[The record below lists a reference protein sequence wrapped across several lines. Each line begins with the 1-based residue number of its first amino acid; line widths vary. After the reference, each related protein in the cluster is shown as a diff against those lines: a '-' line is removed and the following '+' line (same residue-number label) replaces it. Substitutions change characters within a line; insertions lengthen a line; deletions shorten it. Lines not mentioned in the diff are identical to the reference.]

1 MTEAAASS
9 VTTQIL
15 EPESPRTDEG
25 SLALAGEHRLTVE
38 RQGEEDVLRIEGPD
52 GGLRLSVVVTPRGPE
67 VRLEGSDLR
76 IRSTGSL
83 DIDAEHVAIRGRRG
97 LTLRSDAE
105 AELNVAGKLRT
116 EARSQ
121 RIVARRADVSV
132 YANDDVKLDG
142 ERIRMNC

>member
-1 MTEAAASS
+1 MTEAAANS

-15 EPESPRTDEG
+15 ESESPRTDEEF
-25 SLALAGEHRLTVE
+25 LPLAGEHRLSLE
-38 RQGEEDVLRIEGPD
+38 RRSAEDVLKIEGPD
-52 GGLRLSVVVTPRGPE
+52 GGLRLSVVVTPQGPE

-83 DIDAEHVAIRGRRG
+83 DIDAEHVSIRGRQG
-97 LTLRSDAE
+97 VSLRSDAE
-105 AELNVAGKLRT
+105 AELNVAGELRT

-121 RIVARRADVSV
+121 LIVARRADVSV